1 MGRLLRA
8 RWARLVGA
16 AGTVLAAVALVAVVL
31 PGPALTQLL
40 AEATGA
46 IAPPVEPALDRV
58 VSTSPEVTHS
68 QSARPWTGSK
78 PYAGPNDAQIPK
90 RVRKTRPTSA
100 EFGPTRPEPPS
111 PPADP
116 VPPGPL
122 EPPNRPGWIGG
133 PTPPPCPWPLDTP
146 MPADWYCQLEPLR
159 DCPQY
164 SGPSAHVLLT
174 AVPGVRSARI
184 SWWGYGDP
192 DVLYYRVAAIRYTA
206 RGSPNPIWQN
216 IVVPGG
222 CRDVGATIT
231 GLTPGERYR
240 FMLEAVETNHAGRG
254 VALHRGIGRSDLVRI
269 G

>member
-1 MGRLLRA
+1 MGRLLRV
-8 RWARLVGA
+8 RWARLVGV
-16 AGTVLAAVALVAVVL
+16 AGTALAAVALVAVGL
-31 PGPALTQLL
+31 PGPALAQLL
-40 AEATGA
+40 AQATGR
-46 IAPPVEPALDRV
+46 IAQPVEPAFDRV
-58 VSTSPEVTHS
+58 ASTSPEVTRW

-78 PYAGPNDAQIPK
+78 PYPDRNGAQSSTAG
-90 RVRKTRPTSA
+90 
-100 EFGPTRPEPPS
+100 FGPARPEPPT
-111 PPADP
+111 PPVDP
-116 VPPGPL
+116 IPPGPL

-146 MPADWYCQLEPLR
+146 TPADWYCQLEPLH
-159 DCPQY
+159 DCPQF
-164 SGPSAHVLLT
+164 SGPSAHVLLD
-174 AVPGVRSARI
+174 AVPGVRSATI

-222 CRDVGATIT
+222 CRDVSATIT
-231 GLTPGERYR
+231 GLTSGERYR